1 MGMTALL
8 AVIIMVAAGAAFA
21 ILGAHGIVV
30 YSSKLE
36 ALFKNPQ
43 KLFLEIEVPEAF
55 RGTIEWMSLKGIQS
69 WIIPAVFI
77 AIGVVFWVLAGKIS
91 SVKKQQ

>member
-1 MGMTALL
+1 MTTFL

-21 ILGAHGIVV
+21 ILGTHGIMV

-36 ALFKNPQ
+36 ALFKDPQ

-77 AIGVVFWVLAGKIS
+77 AIGIVFWILSGKIS

>member
-1 MGMTALL
+1 L

-21 ILGAHGIVV
+21 VLGAHGIVA
-30 YSSKLE
+30 YSSNME
-36 ALFKNPQ
+36 ALSKDPQ

-55 RGTIEWMSLKGIQS
+55 RGTIEWMSNLQS

-77 AIGVVFWVLAGKIS
+77 AIGIVFWVLAGKIS
-91 SVKKQQ
+91 TKKQE